1 MFEFLRPV
9 FKNLLSRPSTR
20 KYPAA
25 PREPFA
31 GARGQVE
38 GINTE
43 ACVFC
48 GICARKCP
56 ANAITVDRQ
65 LKTWTLDPFKCVV
78 CSVCAE
84 SCPKGCITV
93 SPVYRKPAYEKS
105 GLAMEGSRTE
115 GKTVEGIDRDKCVY
129 CGICAK
135 TCPQG
140 AIEVNRAEKD
150 WRIDGD
156 KCVGCMACAEK
167 CPKKAILTR

>member
-9 FKNLLSRPSTR
+9 IKNLLSKPSTR
-20 KYPAA
+20 KYPVT
-25 PREPFA
+25 PREPFE

-38 GINTE
+38 GINTDQ
-43 ACVFC
+43 CVFC

-65 LKTWTLDPFKCVV
+65 QKTWTLDSFKCVI

-93 SPVYRKPAYEKS
+93 SPRYRKPAYEKS
-105 GLAMEGSRTE
+105 SLALEASRTE
-115 GKTVEGIDRDKCVY
+115 TAGKTVEGIDRDKCIY
-129 CGICAK
+129 CGVCAK
-135 TCPQG
+135 ICPGG
-140 AIEVNRAEKD
+140 AIEVDRAEKT
-150 WRIDGD
+150 WKIDRD

-167 CPKKAILTR
+167 CPKQAIR